1 MGIAAEGIGYL
12 HKGEEVIEA
21 AEITRIE
28 RALSGQTL
36 NQNAM
41 ARVGYGGMGGVG
53 SAPTVI
59 DSSSQTVINNV
70 ANYIPPQPS
79 GQLLP
84 GSGRDNFYR

>member
-1 MGIAAEGIGYL
+1 MVMDNQAAGIMMSAVSIA
-12 HKGEEVIEA
+12 
-21 AEITRIE
+21 
-28 RALSGQTL
+28 GQTM